1 MRMFFTAVIQLLARQ
16 DRLKNK
22 ILLKLIDLWA
32 TNQTHRLATPT
43 YLEEV
48 SLGVLAG
55 PKESNEEK
63 TRTL

>member
-1 MRMFFTAVIQLLARQ
+1 MFFTAVIQLLARQ

-22 ILLKLIDLWA
+22 ILLKLRDLLA
-32 TNQTHRLATPT
+32 TNRLA
-43 YLEEV
+43 
-48 SLGVLAG
+48 GVLAG